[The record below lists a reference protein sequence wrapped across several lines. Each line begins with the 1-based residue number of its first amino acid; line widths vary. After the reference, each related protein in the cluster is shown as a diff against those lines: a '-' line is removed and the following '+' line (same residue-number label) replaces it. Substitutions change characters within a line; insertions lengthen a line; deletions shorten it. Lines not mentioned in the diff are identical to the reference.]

1 MIRVWR
7 YFISYKGK
15 EMLVFSRLSKEEFE
29 KAHLGIVIINYV
41 SEEWF

>member
-15 EMLVFSRLSKEEFE
+15 EMFVFSRLSKEEFE

-41 SEEWF
+41 GEVWF